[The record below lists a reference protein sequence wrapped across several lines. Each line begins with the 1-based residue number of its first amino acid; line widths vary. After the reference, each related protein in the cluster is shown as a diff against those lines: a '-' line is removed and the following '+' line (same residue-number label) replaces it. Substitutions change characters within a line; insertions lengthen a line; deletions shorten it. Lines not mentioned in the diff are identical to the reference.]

1 MLGTWLTRSRG
12 VLPPHPVAILKSN
25 RNSTY
30 KIWEKRI
37 RLGQSL
43 TPINSNWREDKFG
56 RFIWVGLIRM
66 IIQKSFESHHVI
78 AITQTAHAWVSGQ
91 LARQWGNKSFSS
103 FAPVEPLC
111 YAAEQHDRG
120 FLDWERQPMLNPRSG
135 LPHTFENIPLKLD
148 VELRKKSILE
158 LKAVSL
164 YAALV
169 TSLYFARTV
178 GKQGSLESHDDRLR
192 IAEFL
197 REQEALQRIEYNQG
211 LLSAWDQLSVQ
222 LFRDPDCNFSI
233 NNVPYALDKTCRLSV
248 TSIDPSCREVGLEPW
263 PFSKPRVELTCE
275 GHVLDRRFTSEA
287 DLRRYLKD
295 ARRVSVIYTL
305 IPSTQASMS

>member
-1 MLGTWLTRSRG
+1 
-12 VLPPHPVAILKSN
+12 
-25 RNSTY
+25 
-30 KIWEKRI
+30 
-37 RLGQSL
+37 
-43 TPINSNWREDKFG
+43 
-56 RFIWVGLIRM
+56 M

-78 AITQTAHAWVSGQ
+78 AITQTAHAWVAGQ
-91 LARQWGNKSFSS
+91 LARQWGNERFPS

-178 GKQGSLESHDDRLR
+178 GKQSPLESHDDRLR

-197 REQEALQRIEYNQG
+197 REQEALQHKLLSSLRKDPYLRSACSDRAIEYNQG
-211 LLSAWDQLSVQ
+211 LLAAWDQLSVQ
-222 LFRDPDCNFSI
+222 LCRDPDCNFSI
-233 NNVPYALDKTCRLSV
+233 NNVPSALDKTCRLSV
-248 TSIDPSCREVGLEPW
+248 TSIDPSSREVGLEPW

>member
-1 MLGTWLTRSRG
+1 
-12 VLPPHPVAILKSN
+12 
-25 RNSTY
+25 
-30 KIWEKRI
+30 
-37 RLGQSL
+37 
-43 TPINSNWREDKFG
+43 
-56 RFIWVGLIRM
+56 M
-66 IIQKSFESHHVI
+66 IIQKSFASHQVI
-78 AITQTAHAWVSGQ
+78 AISQTAHAWVSGQ
-91 LARQWGNKSFSS
+91 LARQWGNESFPG
-103 FAPVEPLC
+103 FAPAEPLC

-120 FLDWERQPMLNPRSG
+120 FLDWERQPTLNPRSG

-169 TSLYFARTV
+169 TSLYFARAV
-178 GKQGSLESHDDRLR
+178 GKQSSSESHQDRQR

-197 REQEALQRIEYNQG
+197 REQEALQRKLLSSLRKDPYLRSACSDRAIEYNQG
-211 LLSAWDQLSVQ
+211 LLAAWDQLSVQ
-222 LFRDPDCNFSI
+222 LCRDPDCSFSI
-233 NNVPYALDKTCRLSV
+233 NNVPSALDKTCRLSV
-248 TSIDPSCREVGLEPW
+248 TPVDPNSREVSLEPW

-275 GHVLDRRFTSEA
+275 GHILDRRFTSEA